1 MRRRT
6 KPAKAKKVEA
16 NVPIARS
23 PSKNGGARVRDLEKR
38 LAAALEQQTATA
50 EILRV
55 ISSSPTDVQRVFDTI
70 VRSALRLCDGLFS
83 DLYRFDGELIH
94 SVAQHN
100 FTPEALEAASRL
112 FPTRPSRAIG
122 SGRAILARAVVREQV
137 QQHLFDLAFVG
148 ADGVDALVE
157 RTA

>member
-1 MRRRT
+1 MPLRVARAGLPRTAPLADWRRIRLVCGRSARFRCGTEAPMRRRT

-55 ISSSPTDVQRVFDTI
+55 ISSSPTD
-70 VRSALRLCDGLFS
+70 
-83 DLYRFDGELIH
+83 
-94 SVAQHN
+94 
-100 FTPEALEAASRL
+100 
-112 FPTRPSRAIG
+112 
-122 SGRAILARAVVREQV
+122 
-137 QQHLFDLAFVG
+137 
-148 ADGVDALVE
+148 
-157 RTA
+157 